1 MKRVVLACAAGLMA
15 LLTAC
20 SSRPV
25 APDGAVRG
33 SSWSHSNTSARAV
46 VEHAWVAIPP
56 RVTGG
61 ASYAGPLAGV
71 QGRALGRVPVVV
83 VMHGASGISPAL
95 KEWQQWLAETV
106 GIASI
111 AADSM
116 QLQGRLTYTSPVD
129 KDSYER
135 IHELRRTEIVFALQA
150 LGAADWADTSRLAL
164 AGVEEG
170 AVAAAR
176 YDGPEFNARILFGWS
191 CENNFFV
198 KEHATRLPP
207 GRPVLNV
214 ISARDPLFSAANGW
228 VGVPDPVGHCGP
240 LLRNNPRAEVLLLG
254 NAPQRVMNLP
264 AARSAARRFLVES
277 LQP

>member
-1 MKRVVLACAAGLMA
+1 MQRVVLACAAGLMA
-15 LLTAC
+15 LLAAC
-20 SSRPV
+20 SSGPV

-33 SSWSHSNTSARAV
+33 SSWSHSNVSARAV
-46 VEHAWVAIPP
+46 VDQAWVAIPS
-56 RVTGG
+56 RATGG
-61 ASYAGPLAGV
+61 AVYSGTLAGAK
-71 QGRALGRVPVVV
+71 GRAVARVPVVV
-83 VMHGASGISPAL
+83 VMHGAAGISPAL
-95 KEWQQWLAETV
+95 KEWQLWLAETL

-116 QLQGRLTYTSPVD
+116 QLQSRLTYTSPVD

-150 LGAADWADTSRLAL
+150 LTGADWADTSRLAL
-164 AGVEEG
+164 AGIEEG

-176 YDGPEFNARILFGWS
+176 YDGPEFSARLLFGWS

-198 KEHATRLPP
+198 KEHGTRLPP

-214 ISARDPLFSAANGW
+214 ISARDPLFSSANSW
-228 VGVPDPVGHCGP
+228 VGLPDPVGHCGP

-254 NAPQRVMNLP
+254 NAPQRVLNMP
-264 AARSAARRFLVES
+264 AARSAAQRFLVES

>member
-1 MKRVVLACAAGLMA
+1 MKRVVLACVASLAV
-15 LLTAC
+15 LLAAC

-33 SSWSHSNTSARAV
+33 SSWSHSNVSARAA
-46 VEHAWVAIPP
+46 VEQAWVAIPA
-56 RVTGG
+56 RATGG
-61 ASYAGPLAGV
+61 PVYSGPLAGV
-71 QGRALGRVPVVV
+71 QGRALARVPIVVV
-83 VMHGASGISPAL
+83 LHGASGISPAL
-95 KEWQQWLAETV
+95 KEWQDWLAETV
-106 GIASI
+106 GIGSI

-116 QLQGRLTYTSPVD
+116 QLQNRLTYTSPAD
-129 KDSYER
+129 KDTYER

-150 LGAADWADTSRLAL
+150 AGAADWVDTSRMAL
-164 AGVEEG
+164 AGIEEG

-176 YDGPEFNARILFGWS
+176 YDGPEFSARVLFGWS

-198 KEHATRLPP
+198 KEHGTRLPP

-214 ISARDPLFSAANGW
+214 VSARDPLFSSANAW
-228 VGVPDPVGHCGP
+228 VGLPDPVGHCGP

-254 NAPQRVMNLP
+254 NAPQRVMNMP
-264 AARSAARRFLVES
+264 PARSATRRFLVEV

>member
-1 MKRVVLACAAGLMA
+1 MKRVFLACGAGLII
-15 LLTAC
+15 LLAAC

-25 APDGAVRG
+25 APDGVVRG
-33 SSWSHSNTSARAV
+33 SSWSHSNTSARAA
-46 VEHAWVAIPP
+46 VEQAWVAIPA
-56 RVTGG
+56 RATGG
-61 ASYAGPLAGV
+61 AAYLGPLAGA
-71 QGRALGRVPVVV
+71 QGRAVARVPVVV
-83 VMHGASGISPAL
+83 FMHGASGISPAL
-95 KEWQQWLAETV
+95 KEWQQWLAEVV
-106 GIASI
+106 GIGSI
-111 AADSM
+111 AIDSM

-129 KDSYER
+129 KDNYER

-150 LGAADWADTSRLAL
+150 LGVLDWADTSRLAL

-176 YDGPEFNARILFGWS
+176 YDGPEFGARILFAWS
-191 CENNFFV
+191 CEDNFFV
-198 KEHATRLPP
+198 KEHGTRLPP

-214 ISARDPLFSAANGW
+214 ISARDPLFSSANSW
-228 VGVPDPVGHCGP
+228 VGLPDPVGHCGP

-254 NAPQRVMNLP
+254 NAPQRVMNMP